1 MIASLTVQ
9 GRVTEQTAQLIDL
22 EGLRLT
28 LARPLPTIYIG
39 AYVVIIAQV
48 ISVQSHALYADVLSI
63 APLSRDQDDQPG
75 SLPTAQSQRD
85 PMAPHDA
92 SLAQRGDACRPGN
105 GAEPPCTPATSP
117 SAGFAFGNAP
127 QPKPVTG
134 PNKPVSTNVS
144 QFTFDA
150 PPVASV
156 PNPGPNAA
164 SPQTT
169 MVYNQPPAANTPS
182 RDSLLAQQQ
191 ARMQQ
196 FRELARQS
204 DEQFLDIPY

>member
-48 ISVQSHALYADVLSI
+48 ISVQSHTLHADVLSI
-63 APLSRDQDDQPG
+63 APLVRSQDDQPG
-75 SLPTAQSQRD
+75 SLATVQSQHE
-85 PMAPHDA
+85 PMARHDA
-92 SLAQRGDACRPGN
+92 SLASHDRACQPAN
-105 GAEPPCTPATSP
+105 SKELPATSATSP

-127 QPKPVTG
+127 LPKPVTR
-134 PNKPVSTNVS
+134 PSEPVSTNVS

-150 PPVASV
+150 PSVATA
-156 PNPGPNAA
+156 PNPSPRAA
-164 SPQTT
+164 DTLPD
-169 MVYNQPPAANTPS
+169 MACNQPVVANPPG